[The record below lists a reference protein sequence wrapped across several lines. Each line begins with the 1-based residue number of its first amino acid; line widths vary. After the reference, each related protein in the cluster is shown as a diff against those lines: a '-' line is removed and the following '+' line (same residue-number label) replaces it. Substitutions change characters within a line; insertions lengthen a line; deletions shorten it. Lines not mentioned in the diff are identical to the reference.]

1 MNSITELQRL
11 LFQEYGTSFDI
22 REHDLC
28 DIKYYTAFH
37 NTTETVYLFDE
48 EFFLVGTGKAKE
60 DTIIYLRES
69 NREIPDVM
77 MQFMPRGIRRDGS
90 LIRPAD
96 RKINMIPVNNY
107 KNAEEIND

>member
-11 LFQEYGTSFDI
+11 LFQEYGTFFDV
-22 REHDLC
+22 REHELC
-28 DIKYYTAFH
+28 DIIYYTAFH

>member
-11 LFQEYGTSFDI
+11 LFQKYGTFFDI
-22 REHDLC
+22 QEHELC
-28 DIKYYTAFH
+28 DIIYYTAINH
-37 NTTETVYLFDE
+37 LTEVIYLFDE
-48 EFFLVGTGKAKE
+48 EFVLVGTGKAKE

-90 LIRPAD
+90 LIRSAD
-96 RKINMIPVNNY
+96 RKINMILVGNNY
-107 KNAEEIND
+107 KNVEE